1 MSSLQSFEREMEMSP
16 WLSRATSP
24 LGSWSHPVST
34 HYSTLTPCFLL
45 VWGLPC
51 PVCLLWP
58 HALVLPVTCSSF
70 VSVSPEQ
77 GRWCSVEASL
87 PQTFSVPTERL
98 DSPRTPLMGTRY
110 II

>member
-24 LGSWSHPVST
+24 LGSWSSPVST

-58 HALVLPVTCSSF
+58 HASCYLQLVCLCFSGAGALVLC
-70 VSVSPEQ
+70 
-77 GRWCSVEASL
+77 
-87 PQTFSVPTERL
+87 
-98 DSPRTPLMGTRY
+98 
-110 II
+110 